1 MRIERDEILS
11 RGLIGH
17 IVLNALASYPVIVDE
32 IRDDGGADVLMTV
45 NGQEVDIE
53 AFADHWQGQV
63 SEFIADKAESII
75 RDRFGSVSDLLSD
88 LEERVGREIHCRL
101 EAWETEDL
109 DESSAKGEGGPIDFV
124 Q

>member
-53 AFADHWQGQV
+53 AF
-63 SEFIADKAESII
+63 ADKAESII